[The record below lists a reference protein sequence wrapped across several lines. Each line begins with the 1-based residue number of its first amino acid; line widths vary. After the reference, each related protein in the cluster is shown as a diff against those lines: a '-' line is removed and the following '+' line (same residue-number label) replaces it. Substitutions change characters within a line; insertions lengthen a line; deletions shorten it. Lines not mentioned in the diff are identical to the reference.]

1 MDETPVH
8 PVDENALPCCQR
20 RGRPRAP
27 RFIPEGITSRCYA
40 PQCRSAESAESIV
53 LLPDELEILRLVD
66 LLGLEQEEA
75 AARVGVSRKT
85 LWRDLHAARK
95 KITDALVNGKTIQV
109 EGCILRNDGRCP
121 KKDFTCPKAGGGP
134 CPIHLCREL

>member
-1 MDETPVH
+1 MSEPQERPDNDQIQPW
-8 PVDENALPCCQR
+8 CQR

-40 PQCRSAESAESIV
+40 PQCRSSASTESVV

-75 AARVGVSRKT
+75 AAMVGVSRKT

-95 KITDALVNGKTIQV
+95 KITDALLHGKAIQV
-109 EGCILRNDGRCP
+109 DGCVLRNEGKCP
-121 KKDFTCPKAGGGP
+121 KEDLTCPKTGGGP
-134 CPIHLCREL
+134 CPKHWCKET